1 MLALWCKN
9 VVAVAVHLFLI
20 RPPPISGATH
30 GASVTTRRVEILCS
44 LCSLRASRLL
54 PLQIGIRS
62 VCGLPAAAAE
72 LPVARGSLGL
82 FLVVQTL
89 TQT

>member
-1 MLALWCKN
+1 MALWRKK
-9 VVAVAVHLFLI
+9 VVPFAEHHYLL

-54 PLQIGIRS
+54 PLQI
-62 VCGLPAAAAE
+62 
-72 LPVARGSLGL
+72 LGL